1 MTTDP
6 RAFYNDRMPEK
17 QGEDYEHARWH
28 ANPLL
33 EAQFQMMTSTL
44 STLAVPYV
52 QSATSVLEVGPGP
65 GTWTKLLMT
74 ANPKAHY
81 TLLDISR
88 EMLSRARNALAQVPN
103 VTYIEDDL
111 TAHRP
116 SGQYDFFFSSRAIE
130 YMPDKE
136 RAVAVIEEL
145 LARGG
150 YGVVVTKMPKGLLYA
165 IRGRKVPEFHTGQ
178 ISPTRLAAL
187 LRKAGLQVESIR
199 IATATVP
206 GLGSPYLNRAAHTI
220 LSRIPLVPLMNLFAE
235 SYAIRFRKP

>member
-33 EAQFQMMTSTL
+33 EAQFQMMTRTL
-44 STLAVPYV
+44 NAFAVPYV
-52 QSATSVLEVGPGP
+52 KNATSVLEVGPGP
-65 GTWTKLLMT
+65 GTWTKLLMA

-88 EMLSRARNALAQVPN
+88 EMLSRARNALEGVQNIA
-103 VTYIEDDL
+103 YIEEDL
-111 TAHRP
+111 TTYEP
-116 SGQYDFFFSSRAIE
+116 NTQYDFFFSSRAIE
-130 YMPDKE
+130 YMQDKE
-136 RAVAVIEEL
+136 RAVTVIESL
-145 LARGG
+145 LASGG

-178 ISPTRLAAL
+178 ISPTRLASL
-187 LRKAGLQVESIR
+187 MRKAGLQVESVR

-206 GLGSPYLNRAAHTI
+206 GFGSPYLNRIAHTI
-220 LSRIPLVPLMNLFAE
+220 LSRLPLVPLTNLFAE